1 MKQGWFSHLIIVLCL
16 TVFLSSC
23 SDKQVSLAPLEQDA
37 VILAFGDSLTYG
49 TGVNSKTQ
57 SYPAI
62 LRQLTG
68 LNVINRGIPGEVS
81 AYGFERL
88 EDVLQETKPS
98 LVILCHGG
106 NDIIRKRGKEQLKT
120 NLGKMIEMIQSKGI
134 DVVLIGVPNFNLML
148 SVLDLYP
155 DLATQYKLPIELS
168 ILATLERNPQ
178 MKSDHI
184 HPNAKGYRAM
194 AESIYDLL
202 KSAGALN

>member
-1 MKQGWFSHLIIVLCL
+1 MKHGWFSHLIIALCL

-23 SDKQVSLAPLEQDA
+23 SDKPILLNALDNDA

-62 LRQLTG
+62 LSQLTG
-68 LNVINRGIPGEVS
+68 LKVINRGIPGEVS
-81 AYGFERL
+81 AYGLERL
-88 EDVLQETKPS
+88 EDVLQETEPS

-106 NDIIRKRGKEQLKT
+106 NDIIRKRGKDQLKT
-120 NLGKMIEMIQSKGI
+120 NLGKMIEIIQSRGV

-148 SVLDLYP
+148 NVPDLYP
-155 DLATQYKLPIELS
+155 DLASQYKLPIELS
-168 ILATLERNPQ
+168 ILPTLERNPK
-178 MKSDHI
+178 MKSDQI
-184 HPNAKGYRAM
+184 HPNATGYRLM